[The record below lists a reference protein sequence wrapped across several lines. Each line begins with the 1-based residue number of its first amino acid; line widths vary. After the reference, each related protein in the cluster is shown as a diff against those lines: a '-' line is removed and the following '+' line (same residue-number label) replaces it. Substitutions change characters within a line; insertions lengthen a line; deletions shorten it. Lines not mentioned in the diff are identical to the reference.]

1 MADETKNEGQ
11 TDAALSEEDK
21 ERLAEEAREDAAKR
35 QEEAEA
41 NMTDAAKEELAAKR
55 GQTLGRDLSE
65 HETALTVEEADE
77 VGFIGTKVDPL
88 PNSAYTVAGVTGG
101 TAKAKATPKSK
112 GGSGR

>member
-1 MADETKNEGQ
+1 MADETKDEGQ
-11 TDAALSEEDK
+11 GLSEEEK
-21 ERLAEEAREDAAKR
+21 ANLAEEARKETAEE
-35 QEEAEA
+35 QEAAEA
-41 NMTDAAKEELAAKR
+41 AMTDAAKEELAAKR
-55 GQTLGRDLSE
+55 GQTLGRDLSD

-112 GGSGR
+112 SGSGK